1 MKIACA
7 THFLLTQL
15 RIFAMKFTKYLQA
28 AVFGLLIAC
37 SGAFAQTQSS
47 ANASQQST
55 SQAQNQGVTLESTVN
70 MPPASPYVKQ
80 DTDFNTNQA
89 ASAPAVIGSAAPSP
103 AGCVAIEG
111 ASASVVFMNG
121 GKSSA
126 VEPPG
131 CMANLL
137 ADRVGRL
144 QHNAMELGVGML
156 SCNSRPG
163 AVSVSTKRSWNAVS
177 STPVKKRW
185 TSKTPNWRL
194 PCFGAVN

>member
-1 MKIACA
+1 
-7 THFLLTQL
+7 
-15 RIFAMKFTKYLQA
+15 MKFTKYLQA

-144 QHNAMELGVGML
+144 QHNADGTW
-156 SCNSRPG
+156 RWD
-163 AVSVSTKRSWNAVS
+163 AVLQLEAWCSFGQYKKILERSKLYTCQETVDEQNAKLAATVLRS
-177 STPVKKRW
+177 SQLTDPYVRA
-185 TSKTPNWRL
+185 REGL
-194 PCFGAVN
+194 PPLK